1 MTDAVRTRPVPE
13 FPGYTISEYG
23 TLSRSG
29 VAMPMS
35 RNRQGFAVYWPR
47 RGGRD
52 FKRRAIDLVA
62 AAFLGVSDARR
73 KAENL
78 AIWPADGNEANV
90 SPENIVVLRNTGDVM
105 AAHVAATPSRQDDP
119 DLPRLIDFSHC
130 RTMRREFL
138 RSAVNLEIISGFV
151 K

>member
-23 TLSRSG
+23 TLSRGG

-35 RNRQGFAVYWPR
+35 RNRQGFAVYWPNR
-47 RGGRD
+47 RGRT
-52 FKRRAIDLVA
+52 FRRRAIDLVA
-62 AAFLGVSDARR
+62 AAFLGVSETRR

-90 SPENIVVLRNTGDVM
+90 SPENIVVLRETDAVIQAHRDFTPYHRDCEDEPPLVDVQ
-105 AAHVAATPSRQDDP
+105 HIRN
-119 DLPRLIDFSHC
+119 
-130 RTMRREFL
+130 MRREFL
-138 RSAVNLEIISGFV
+138 RRGNLEIISGFV